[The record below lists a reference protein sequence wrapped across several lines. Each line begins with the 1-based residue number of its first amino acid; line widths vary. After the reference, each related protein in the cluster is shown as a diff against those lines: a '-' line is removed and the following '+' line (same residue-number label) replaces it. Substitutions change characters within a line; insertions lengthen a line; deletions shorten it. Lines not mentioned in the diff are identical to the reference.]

1 MFGYVCYMSR
11 VSKCSPAEAT
21 RKKRGRVAQQRS
33 RRRSAGTTDSGGRSS
48 RRRRS
53 PVDHH
58 EVEWQFDAVE
68 LDPVEAWLRQH
79 SSGSGLV
86 VDPESEEEITDTYYD
101 AEDWRFYR
109 AGYALRVRKA
119 GSDAEATMKSL
130 SPAEGN
136 VRRRREITEPIG
148 DDKPTTLSKAPGPVG
163 ERIRSLLGGQDTRPM
178 FEVRTSRQKF
188 ALLLEDDTGESV
200 NGSSANRV
208 RIGEVVLD
216 ASEVPIGEG
225 RESAKICRV
234 EVEAGAG
241 TAPTPDLR
249 GFVDEMQYAL
259 DLKPASISKF
269 ETGLYA
275 TGLSPRGETEAG
287 PTEIEPTMSLG
298 EVAFAVLRRQFAK
311 MRSHEPGTRIGEDP
325 EALHDMRVATRRMRA
340 AMKVFEG
347 ALPERAKWF
356 REELRWVAGSLGDV
370 RDLDVQIGRLEAW
383 KNEAD
388 KEDSEENSEFLG
400 NILDVMK
407 KRRTEAR
414 GRMLEVL
421 DSARYERLEASFGE
435 MLRRGP
441 GAERELAQVNGHS
454 PEDEPVTSA
463 APALVSARYRKWSK
477 AARRLDESSPTE
489 SFHDLR
495 KKGKRLRY
503 ALEFVSEVYGK
514 PTEALIKPLKKLQD
528 DLGDQQDAVVAAG
541 TLRELGTTTDG
552 PRVPR
557 GAAFTMGV
565 YSERYLREA
574 AKIRS
579 EVLRSKPFRALA
591 RGKTW
596 QDFEKVMKDA
606 RKSPRKAKG
615 SKKTVR

>member
-1 MFGYVCYMSR
+1 M
-11 VSKCSPAEAT
+11 
-21 RKKRGRVAQQRS
+21 AQQRS
-33 RRRSAGTTDSGGRSS
+33 RRRSAGTTKSGGRSS
-48 RRRRS
+48 RGRS

-68 LDPVEAWLRQH
+68 LEPVEAWLRQH

-86 VDPESEEEITDTYYD
+86 VEPESEEKITDAYYD

-109 AGYALRVRKA
+109 AGYALRVRKV
-119 GSDAEATMKSL
+119 GSNAEATMKSL

-136 VRRRREITEPIG
+136 VRKRREITEPLG
-148 DDKPTTLSKAPGPVG
+148 DDKPATLGKAPGPVG
-163 ERIRSLLGGQDTRPM
+163 ERIRSLLGGQDTRLM

-188 ALLLEDDTGESV
+188 ALLLEDDTGEPE

-216 ASEVPIGEG
+216 SSEIPIGEG
-225 RESAKICRV
+225 RESARICRV

-259 DLKPASISKF
+259 ELKPASISKF

-275 TGLSPRGETEAG
+275 TGLSPRSETEAG
-287 PTEIEPTMSLG
+287 PTEIEPTMTLG

-388 KEDSEENSEFLG
+388 EESSEFLG
-400 NILDVMK
+400 KILDVMK

-414 GRMLEVL
+414 ALMLEVL

-441 GAERELAQVNGHS
+441 GAERELAQGNGHS
-454 PEDEPVTSA
+454 PEGEPVTSA
-463 APALVSARYRKWSK
+463 APALISARYRKWSK
-477 AARRLDESSPTE
+477 AAGRLEESSPTE

-514 PTEALIKPLKKLQD
+514 GTEDLIEPLKTLQD
-528 DLGDQQDAVVAAG
+528 DLGDHQDAVVAAG
-541 TLRELGTTTDG
+541 TLRELGTTTNG

-574 AKIRS
+574 ARIRS

-596 QDFEKVMKDA
+596 KDFEKVMKDA
-606 RKSPRKAKG
+606 RKSPQKAKG